1 MQKNEKLFDLA
12 SKAKN
17 PDSIYP
23 VLEQWLDD
31 VTKNNGKFLLATRS
45 YIDSVADQDT
55 VCEVVNPQGH
65 SEIISRRTAS
75 SMSSQR
81 KHDVLM
87 AKLKREE
94 AEKQERLA
102 KQKTRIFYEK
112 KELEIQM
119 EQMAPQEIEE
129 DHRQRAAAAEL
140 DKAELID
147 NRSLFSHHSNELN
160 LLKDRGQ
167 IEVRDLFRI
176 G

>member
-12 SKAKN
+12 IKAEN

-31 VTKNNGKFLLATRS
+31 VTKNNGNFLLATRS

-65 SEIISRRTAS
+65 SEISSRRTTS
-75 SMSSQR
+75 SMSSQQ
-81 KHDVLM
+81 KHDFLM

-102 KQKTRIFYEK
+102 KQKNTNF
-112 KELEIQM
+112 L
-119 EQMAPQEIEE
+119 
-129 DHRQRAAAAEL
+129 
-140 DKAELID
+140 
-147 NRSLFSHHSNELN
+147 
-160 LLKDRGQ
+160 
-167 IEVRDLFRI
+167 
-176 G
+176 